1 MLWKTCIPCFKS
13 EAAGHLQMFF
23 KIGVIKNLAD
33 FTNKILYPMLESLFS
48 KVAGLNR
55 CFPKKLAKFLRT
67 PFSTE
72 HL

>member
-1 MLWKTCIPCFKS
+1 MLWKTFIPCFKS
-13 EAAGHLQMFF
+13 EAADHLQMFF
-23 KIGVIKNLAD
+23 KTVVPKNLAD
-33 FTNKILYPMLESLFS
+33 FTNKILYPLVESLFD

-55 CFPKKLAKFLRT
+55 CFPKKLVKFLRT